1 MPGRVPLG
9 RRNLFADRRRLAA
22 SIVAVGLA
30 VMLMLLLAGFD
41 TGVRVRSTLLE
52 DRLGADLYV
61 VQPGSND
68 LQGDVSVVPIS
79 DVNLVRADP
88 GVAWAAPLRALY
100 VMVDLRGLKQPV
112 YLLGAIP
119 GQRGG
124 PWRMSR
130 GRTPRSDDEIVI
142 SPVLARRYGL
152 HIGGTLPLMGRTFRI
167 VGYAADASGFMFTFA
182 YVTHAATDALLAS
195 PGTTSVVLIGTRPGQ
210 TGAVTAR
217 LQARGLNVATR
228 AELAA
233 TDRRLLTGIFG
244 SFLALSVV
252 IAFAAG
258 VAIVSLTVYTS
269 VVERRREYGIV
280 KAIGATPAR
289 LVTIVVGQT
298 LVLTLLGLAAGW
310 LLFLAGRA
318 LVLWYRP
325 QFAIIATRGSVG
337 FAALAALVMAVLAAL
352 VPARR
357 LAALDPA
364 AAYRGG

>member
-1 MPGRVPLG
+1 
-9 RRNLFADRRRLAA
+9 
-22 SIVAVGLA
+22 
-30 VMLMLLLAGFD
+30 
-41 TGVRVRSTLLE
+41 
-52 DRLGADLYV
+52 
-61 VQPGSND
+61 
-68 LQGDVSVVPIS
+68 
-79 DVNLVRADP
+79 
-88 GVAWAAPLRALY
+88 
-100 VMVDLRGLKQPV
+100 
-112 YLLGAIP
+112 
-119 GQRGG
+119 
-124 PWRMSR
+124 MSR
-130 GRTPRSDDEIVI
+130 GRPAVADDEIVI

-152 HIGGTLPLMGRTFRI
+152 HLGGTLPLMRCTFRI
-167 VGYAADASGFMFTFA
+167 VGYAADASGFMVTFA

-195 PGTTSVVLIGTRPGQ
+195 PDTTSVVLIGSRPGQ
-210 TGAVTAR
+210 TRAVAAR